1 MSAVLS
7 PDPVLVDV
15 QDLTVQYHKTVA
27 VERVSLQVHEGE
39 ILALIGPD
47 GAGKTSLLRTIAGL
61 LCPTAGQVTL
71 AGQDAW
77 RHRRQLRQLLGYLP
91 QNFALYGDLSVEE
104 NLAFFG
110 HLWGLPAWRQR
121 CDYLLERLGLA
132 PYRQRRAEALSGGM
146 KQKLALAASLLHQPR
161 LLLLDEPTTGVD
173 PITRREFWRL
183 LSRMVAEGL
192 TLVWATPYLDEAQRA
207 TRVVL
212 MHGGRI
218 LAQGEPEALT
228 CGLTLRVLVV
238 EGEPRPALAA
248 ALRETFPHLSLQPF
262 GAGFHVVLPED
273 ADVPDP
279 GSLSAAG
286 VVLTRWELAEPSLED
301 LFLYLMQGQW
311 GGSQ

>member
-1 MSAVLS
+1 MSALLS

-15 QDLTVQYHKTVA
+15 QELTVQYHKAVA
-27 VERVSLQVHEGE
+27 VTRVSLQVREGE
-39 ILALIGPD
+39 ALALIGPD
-47 GAGKTSLLRTIAGL
+47 GAGKTSLLRTMAGL
-61 LCPTAGQVTL
+61 VCPTGGQVTL

-77 RHRRQLRQLLGYLP
+77 RHRRQLRHLLGYLP

-110 HLWGLPAWRQR
+110 HLWGLPHWRQR
-121 CDYLLERLGLA
+121 GDDLLERLGLA
-132 PYRQRRAEALSGGM
+132 PFRQRRAEALSGGM
-146 KQKLALAASLLHQPR
+146 KQKLALAVSLLHQPR

-183 LSRMVAEGL
+183 LSPMVAEGL

-228 CGLTLRVLVV
+228 RALALRVLVV
-238 EGEPRPALAA
+238 EGDPRPALAA
-248 ALRETFPHLSLQPF
+248 SLRATFPHLSLQPF
-262 GAGFHVVLPED
+262 GAGFHVILHEGT
-273 ADVPDP
+273 AVPDP
-279 GSLSAAG
+279 RSLSTAG
-286 VVLTRWELAEPSLED
+286 VTLTRWEPTEPSLED
-301 LFLYLMQGQW
+301 LFLYLMHGQL